1 MAKTGTY
8 NGKPILILDPDV
20 KHPALPFSFGAAKA
34 RVILRNMKEIE
45 NFLIGSDPEINSKPS
60 KIESIRN
67 KQKRPQLDLTPEINE
82 TGKKFMISKY
92 KARLIMRYSKDIED
106 FVKKIDEKFSDMIR
120 QETEVHKYVR
130 CHTSDGIKNPW
141 DPETKKEKRKY
152 L

>member
-34 RVILRNMKEIE
+34 RVILKNMKEIE
-45 NFLIGSDPEINSKPS
+45 NFLIGTDTDMTSRPS

-92 KARLIMRYSKDIED
+92 KARLIMRHSKDIEE
-106 FVKKIDEKFSDMIR
+106 FVKNIDEKFSDKIR
-120 QETEVHKYVR
+120 QETELHKYVR